1 MTLSQTM
8 CLLIALAYLAGSI
21 PFGLIVGKMKGIDVR
36 KAGSG
41 NIGATNVARLLGRRF
56 FFLVFFL
63 DLFKG
68 LLPVLTGWFVVGMP
82 DGRLKTCPTAETA
95 LWLGIAV
102 AAVLG
107 HIYSLFLKFHGG
119 KGVATS
125 TGVVLGFF
133 PYFTYPALICLGIWI
148 IVFMV
153 WRYVSLGSI
162 VAAGAFPLLFIA
174 FWGVRGHPLLLAA
187 SILLAILIIGKH
199 RTNIAR
205 LRAGTEMRVGRK
217 TSTN

>member
-1 MTLSQTM
+1 MTSLQM
-8 CLLIALAYLAGSI
+8 LLILIPLAYLAGSI

-63 DLFKG
+63 DLSKG
-68 LLPVLTGWFVVGMP
+68 LLPVLAGGLVLHYHGIDVPSPAQIG
-82 DGRLKTCPTAETA
+82 

-107 HIYSLFLKFHGG
+107 HMYSLFLRFTGG

-125 TGVVLGFF
+125 AGVVLGLF
-133 PYFTYPALICLGIWI
+133 PYFTWPALICLGIWI
-148 IVFMV
+148 IIFTI

-174 FWGVRGHPLLLAA
+174 FWGIRGHPLLLAA
-187 SILLAILIIGKH
+187 SILLAILIIAKH

-217 TSTN
+217 T